1 MYTVICFFRVKKTD
15 VEEFVKLTRHSGE
28 LLKSHGT
35 LEHHM
40 FYANEL
46 TGRQGSMG
54 ILNLI
59 EMDEDEELLLG
70 QSIFESKEDYYKVM
84 EQIGCNDII
93 QYLNQHIK
101 DIVEMSR
108 VVTSSFTTE
117 IPQ

>member
-1 MYTVICFFRVKKTD
+1 MYTVICLFRVKKSD
-15 VEEFVKLTRHSGE
+15 VEEFVKMSRQTGE

-35 LEHHM
+35 LEHHIL
-40 FYANEL
+40 YANQL

-59 EMDEDEELLLG
+59 EMEEEEELLLG
-70 QSIFESKEDYYKVM
+70 QSIFKNEDHYYEVM
-84 EQIGCNDII
+84 KQIGCDDII

-101 DIVEMSR
+101 NIVEMSR

-117 IPQ
+117 TPQ